1 MELLDLGMLAGCI
14 LCYTFQGLF
23 GKTYSTAYTGEES
36 DATPVFSILYG
47 VIVSLIVFVAVMGFR
62 FEASL
67 ATWGMGIA
75 NGLML
80 FLYNLGVIKAS
91 RSGPFSLQS
100 IFRLFGGVVVP
111 MAFSLLLWGEK
122 LSGLQVAGIVAML
135 ASFVVINLDGNAFKG
150 IKKGYAFWVALLF
163 TVNGL
168 YGTLMA
174 GQQKVMNNA
183 QGNEMIVITFLS
195 SAIISLISL
204 IVTRRGD
211 TLKAFRMNGKAW
223 GSAVGAGIVA
233 ALAVVQLM
241 LLIGRLGDMLSVF
254 YTVENGLVL
263 VLTVV
268 MSAIMFKEKLN
279 RNVIIGIAISVASLV
294 LLSL

>member
-23 GKTYSTAYTGEES
+23 GKIYSTAYAGEES
-36 DATPVFSILYG
+36 DATPVFSTLYG
-47 VIVSLIVFVAVMGFR
+47 VIVSIIVFAAVMGFR

-67 ATWGMGIA
+67 ATWGMGVA

-91 RSGPFSLQS
+91 RTGPFSLQS

-163 TVNGL
+163 VVNGL

-174 GQQKVMNNA
+174 GQQRVMNNA

-204 IVTRRGD
+204 IVTRRQD
-211 TLKAFRMNGKAW
+211 TVKAFQMNSKAW

-268 MSAIMFKEKLN
+268 MSAIMFKEKLD

>member
-1 MELLDLGMLAGCI
+1 MELLDIGMLAGCI

-23 GKTYSTAYTGEES
+23 GKTYSSAYAGNES
-36 DATPVFSILYG
+36 DATPVFSVLYG
-47 VIVSLIVFVAVMGFR
+47 LIVGLGVLGVVMGLR

-91 RSGPFSLQS
+91 RTGPFSLQS

-111 MAFSLLLWGEK
+111 MAFSLILWGEK
-122 LSGLQVAGIVAML
+122 LSGLQIAGIVVML

-150 IKKGYAFWVALLF
+150 IKKGYAGWVALLF

-174 GQQKVMNNA
+174 GQQKVMENT

-204 IVTRRGD
+204 VVTRRKD
-211 TLKAFRMNGKAW
+211 TLKAFQMNGKAW

-263 VLTVV
+263 VMTVV

-279 RNVIIGIAISVASLV
+279 RNVIIGIVLSVASLV
-294 LLSL
+294 MLSL